1 MTENRCVMGQQETL
15 NETNGSVNFWAV
27 NSPKRRQ
34 RYMDIDAGGSS
45 GTGAIIVGKM
55 LSEQLRPLS

>member
-1 MTENRCVMGQQETL
+1 MTENQCVMGQQEAL
-15 NETNGSVNFWAV
+15 NEANSSVNFWAV
-27 NSPKRRQ
+27 HSRQHRQ